1 MKHLLEVDHISV
13 SFATPRGP
21 VEAVHGVSFY
31 LDEGETIGIV
41 GESGCGKSV
50 TSQTV
55 MKLLPPSVSK
65 LTSGRISWDG
75 FNIENFSEREM
86 NTLRGKEM
94 AMVFQDPMTSLNPVL
109 TVGEQ
114 IEEGLRLHLR
124 LSKKEAA
131 EEAVRLLQAV
141 GISEASQR
149 VRSYPHE
156 LSGGMRQRCLIAAA
170 IACKPRLLF
179 ADEPTTALDVT
190 TEAQVL
196 NVLQQMQEEL
206 HMAVLLISHNLG
218 VIARM
223 CRRVYVMY
231 AGTVVEEATT
241 ERLFAEPA
249 HPYTKGLLSSLPA
262 LHDKGEILKGIG
274 GQTPDLFRLP
284 QGCRFFSR
292 CRDGMRICE
301 RLEPPTFDL
310 GKGQKASCWLYSPE
324 RSTSS
329 CI

>member
-1 MKHLLEVDHISV
+1 MKHLLEVDNISV
-13 SFATPRGP
+13 SFATPHGQ

-31 LDEGETIGIV
+31 IDEGETVGIV

-65 LTSGRISWDG
+65 LTSGRIIWDG

-86 NTLRGKEM
+86 NTLRGKDM

-114 IEEGLRLHLR
+114 IEEGLRLHLH

-131 EEAVRLLQAV
+131 EEAVRLLQSV
-141 GISEASQR
+141 GISGASQR

-196 NVLQQMQEEL
+196 NVLQQMQEDL

-241 ERLFAEPA
+241 ERLFDEPA

-274 GQTPDLFRLP
+274 GQAPDLFHLP

>member
-31 LDEGETIGIV
+31 LDEGEMVGIV

-65 LTSGRISWDG
+65 LTSGRIIWDG

-114 IEEGLRLHLR
+114 IEEGLRLHLH

-131 EEAVRLLQAV
+131 EEAVRLLQ
-141 GISEASQR
+141 S
-149 VRSYPHE
+149 
-156 LSGGMRQRCLIAAA
+156 
-170 IACKPRLLF
+170 
-179 ADEPTTALDVT
+179 
-190 TEAQVL
+190 
-196 NVLQQMQEEL
+196 
-206 HMAVLLISHNLG
+206 
-218 VIARM
+218 
-223 CRRVYVMY
+223 
-231 AGTVVEEATT
+231 
-241 ERLFAEPA
+241 
-249 HPYTKGLLSSLPA
+249 
-262 LHDKGEILKGIG
+262 
-274 GQTPDLFRLP
+274 
-284 QGCRFFSR
+284 
-292 CRDGMRICE
+292 
-301 RLEPPTFDL
+301 
-310 GKGQKASCWLYSPE
+310 
-324 RSTSS
+324 
-329 CI
+329 

>member
-31 LDEGETIGIV
+31 LDEGETVGIV

-50 TSQTV
+50 TCQTV

-131 EEAVRLLQAV
+131 EEAVRLLHAV

-241 ERLFAEPA
+241 ERLFDEPA

-274 GQTPDLFRLP
+274 GQAPDLFHLP

-310 GKGQKASCWLYSPE
+310 EKGQRVACWLYSPE
-324 RSTSS
+324 RSASS